1 MVKSLRK
8 LIEQVAK
15 EKNLPEWIVE
25 RSLKNAIAIAIK
37 KDRRIR
43 EDLEVHLE
51 EDHIRVCVLRK
62 KNGEVEKSPL
72 EISTEDLNR
81 IAVHAAKEEFL
92 KELEKAEEERGYLE
106 YVEKEGNIVFGI
118 VRKITEEG
126 DVIVDLGKVV
136 GVLPRREQIKK
147 EEYKPGMRL
156 KALLLQVKVKR
167 GKYEIILSR
176 THPKFLKKLI
186 EQEVP
191 EVSRGEIVIKA
202 VVREPGERAKVL
214 VHSEDPKIDP
224 VGVIVGVKGSRIA
237 PISEELSGEKIDVIR
252 WTPDEE
258 ELIKRSLSPAPVSK
272 IRIDTK
278 NKSPALGGSRNIRS
292 IISPACFLRADN
304 PFSSPKV
311 AFPTEFILALYS
323 ASLMA
328 DGLLSYAVRKLD
340 LCAKNRLK
348 NPIPQCSSKTLSNP
362 SLGTANSINLSQ
374 SL

>member
-1 MVKSLRK
+1 MVKSLKK

-37 KDRRIR
+37 KDRKIK

-51 EDHIRVCVLRK
+51 EDHIKVCVLRK
-62 KNGEVEKSPL
+62 KNGEIEKSPL

-81 IAVHAAKEEFL
+81 IAVYAAKEEFL

-106 YVEKEGNIVFGI
+106 YVEKEGSIVFGI

-136 GVLPRREQIKK
+136 GILPKREQIKK

-156 KALLLQVKVKR
+156 KALLLQVKIKR

-224 VGVIVGVKGSRIA
+224 VGMIVGVKGSRIA

-272 IRIDTK
+272 IKIDRK
-278 NKSPALGGSRNIRS
+278 NKRAEVAVPKDKLSLAIGRHGVNVKLANKLTGWYIDVMSEEDFEALQ
-292 IISPACFLRADN
+292 
-304 PFSSPKV
+304 
-311 AFPTEFILALYS
+311 
-323 ASLMA
+323 
-328 DGLLSYAVRKLD
+328 
-340 LCAKNRLK
+340 RLK
-348 NPIPQCSSKTLSNP
+348 
-362 SLGTANSINLSQ
+362 
-374 SL
+374 

>member
-1 MVKSLRK
+1 MVKSLKK

-37 KDRRIR
+37 KDRKIK

-62 KNGEVEKSPL
+62 KNKEVEKFPL

-106 YVEKEGNIVFGI
+106 YVEKEGSIVFGI

-136 GVLPRREQIKK
+136 GLLPRREQIRK

-176 THPKFLKKLI
+176 THPKFLKRLI

-191 EVSRGEIVIKA
+191 EVSRGEVVIEA

-214 VHSEDPKIDP
+214 VRSEDPKIDP
-224 VGVIVGVKGSRIA
+224 VGVIVGVKGSRIL

-272 IRIDTK
+272 IRID
-278 NKSPALGGSRNIRS
+278 
-292 IISPACFLRADN
+292 
-304 PFSSPKV
+304 V
-311 AFPTEFILALYS
+311 
-323 ASLMA
+323 
-328 DGLLSYAVRKLD
+328 
-340 LCAKNRLK
+340 KNRRAEVAVAK
-348 NPIPQCSSKTLSNP
+348 DKLSLAIGKHGVNVK
-362 SLGTANSINLSQ
+362 LANKLTGWYIDVMSEEDFEALQ
-374 SL
+374 RLR

>member
-51 EDHIRVCVLRK
+51 EDHIKVCVLRK
-62 KNGEVEKSPL
+62 KNGEIEKSPL

-81 IAVHAAKEEFL
+81 IAVYAAKEEFL
-92 KELEKAEEERGYLE
+92 KELEKAEEERGFLV
-106 YVEKEGNIVFGI
+106 YVEKVGSIVFGI

-136 GVLPRREQIKK
+136 GILPKREQIKK

-156 KALLLQVKVKR
+156 KALLLQVKIKR

-278 NKSPALGGSRNIRS
+278 NKRAEVAVAKDKLSLAIGKHGVNVKLANKLTGWYIDVMSEEDVEALQ
-292 IISPACFLRADN
+292 
-304 PFSSPKV
+304 
-311 AFPTEFILALYS
+311 
-323 ASLMA
+323 
-328 DGLLSYAVRKLD
+328 
-340 LCAKNRLK
+340 RLK
-348 NPIPQCSSKTLSNP
+348 
-362 SLGTANSINLSQ
+362 
-374 SL
+374 

>member
-81 IAVHAAKEEFL
+81 IAVYAAKEEFL

-278 NKSPALGGSRNIRS
+278 NKRAEVAVAKDKLSLAIGKHGVNVKLANKLTGWYIDVMSEEDFEALQ
-292 IISPACFLRADN
+292 
-304 PFSSPKV
+304 
-311 AFPTEFILALYS
+311 
-323 ASLMA
+323 
-328 DGLLSYAVRKLD
+328 
-340 LCAKNRLK
+340 RLK
-348 NPIPQCSSKTLSNP
+348 
-362 SLGTANSINLSQ
+362 
-374 SL
+374 

>member
-1 MVKSLRK
+1 MVKSLKK

-15 EKNLPEWIVE
+15 EKNLSEWIVE

-37 KDRRIR
+37 KDRKIK

-51 EDHIRVCVLRK
+51 EDHIKVCVLRK
-62 KNGEVEKSPL
+62 KNGEIEKSPL

-81 IAVHAAKEEFL
+81 IAVYAAKEEFL

-106 YVEKEGNIVFGI
+106 YVEKEGSIVFGI

-136 GVLPRREQIKK
+136 GILPKREQIKK

-156 KALLLQVKVKR
+156 KALLLQVKIKR

-272 IRIDTK
+272 IKIDRK
-278 NKSPALGGSRNIRS
+278 DKRAEVAVPKDKLSLAIGRHGVNVKLANKLTGWYIDVMSEEDFEALQ
-292 IISPACFLRADN
+292 
-304 PFSSPKV
+304 
-311 AFPTEFILALYS
+311 
-323 ASLMA
+323 
-328 DGLLSYAVRKLD
+328 
-340 LCAKNRLK
+340 RLK
-348 NPIPQCSSKTLSNP
+348 
-362 SLGTANSINLSQ
+362 
-374 SL
+374 